1 MDTEA
6 EIKKEK
12 RRLTALFRGVPEGKK
27 KLTAGLIEE
36 AAFMSVTLAQLRE
49 AINTDGPIVYG
60 QNGNGF
66 EIKQEHPAQKSYNVM
81 ISRYTS
87 VIKALADLLPGSKE
101 DSVRKAGEAL
111 AAFVAAGKP

>member
-1 MDTEA
+1 METDDA
-6 EIKKEK
+6 IKKEK
-12 RRLTALFRGVPEGKK
+12 RRLTALFKGVPEGKQ

-36 AAFMSVTLAQLRE
+36 AAFMAVTLERLRAAVNE
-49 AINTDGPIVYG
+49 DGPIVYG